1 MQKYAMAVSYIG
13 TNFFGWQVQKNK
25 KTIEGELVKA
35 LSKVANQAIQ
45 LTCAGRTDAGVHAL
59 MQVVHFVTD
68 SQRSLDNWQRGVN
81 SYLPN
86 EISVVWVREV
96 VCDFNARFS
105 AISRKYVYVI
115 DNNIEPCLLLQEK
128 SLSYKKSLDVN
139 LMLEASKVL
148 IGEHDFSAFRAS
160 KCQSNTPIR
169 EIFSIDIEKRNGLVF
184 VAIEANAFLY
194 HMVRNIMGVLL
205 LVGASK
211 KPVDWVGD
219 VLLSKN
225 RSFADK
231 TIFAGGL
238 YLYQVNYPK
247 KYNLPAFGKK
257 FVSIGDLHV
266 C

>member
-35 LSKVANQAIQ
+35 LSKVANQDIQ

-59 MQVVHFVTD
+59 MQVVHFVSD

-81 SYLPN
+81 SYLPS

-96 VCDFNARFS
+96 CCDFSARFS
-105 AISRKYVYVI
+105 AISRKYVYII

-128 SLSYKKSLDVN
+128 SLSYKKFLDVK
-139 LMLEASKVL
+139 LMLEASKFL

-169 EIFSIDIEKRNGLVF
+169 EIFSIDIEKRNGLVV

-211 KPVDWVGD
+211 KPVDWVRD

-257 FVSIGDLHV
+257 FVSIGDLYV